1 MARTCHSALSRT
13 ILVREVRQ
21 PVASE
26 DVRREKMERTK
37 AKVRESKVH
46 LYGMAKVLAL
56 QPQSQRFP
64 QVAKVL
70 ALEPQSRR
78 FPQVA
83 KVTNH
88 TPIVPQ
94 SQLYGRECHK
104 KPMFG
109 DGTIGKTTATVGKT
123 RGTVGKTHR
132 PPLARGTNYCQQ
144 R

>member
-1 MARTCHSALSRT
+1 MARTCHSPFSRT
-13 ILVREVRQ
+13 IHVREVRK

-26 DVRREKMERTK
+26 DVNREKKERTK
-37 AKVRESKVH
+37 AKVRSSKAH
-46 LYGMAKVLAL
+46 LYGM
-56 QPQSQRFP
+56 
-64 QVAKVL
+64 AKVL

-123 RGTVGKTHR
+123 RGTVGKTT
-132 PPLARGTNYCQQ
+132 GTVGKTTGTVGKTQAISSSCNYWQQ